1 MNEESAKTSGIE
13 DIKLYTQNGV
23 IDLETYLTF
32 LQNKT
37 KEEKKKRD
45 QLKQELQQKDSK
57 LKELFH
63 KYEM

>member
-1 MNEESAKTSGIE
+1 MSEEAVKALGIE
-13 DIKLYTQNGV
+13 DVKLYTRDGV
-23 IDLETYLTF
+23 IELEAYMAY
-32 LQNKT
+32 LQNAL
-37 KEEKKKRD
+37 KEEKGKRE